1 MLQSMGSQRI
11 RHDLA
16 TTTTIFSEYKK
27 MKTVIF
33 VMIALDEANIGI

>member
-1 MLQSMGSQRI
+1 MLQSIESQI
-11 RHDLA
+11 VKHDLA